1 MNVKNSIIPALS
13 NNNHELFHS
22 NLWKWLIDIDKD
34 FLNVFFENVDINKIK
49 KLEVLREYR
58 HMDLVIKDNE
68 KNYFVIEN
76 KLKSIPNEEQL
87 NEYKNKIDKES
98 KNKSKYLIVNLIK
111 NEQMGKNGWDS
122 INYID
127 IAKRIERILEQKKK
141 VKQVKKYY
149 DLLKEYCDFIKK
161 EFQRIINSKYIKNNH
176 FCFNDKGIKP
186 KHIEYGLKVIY
197 QKMKSEII
205 KNKIDKIVKLEE
217 LNKNLENEDLFI
229 VSLLGYYN
237 GKPCFTYRV
246 QKLWKNKLGE
256 HNAIEIQL
264 EGDQHRHMI
273 RLKKSKGKGKKV
285 SKKLKDEYYRRTL
298 EICKGT
304 DFLCKN
310 NRKTIH
316 GKSNNMR
323 DDYCSYDSGK
333 NNIGIYQ
340 YYKMKE
346 NVSYKKVGK
355 EIKGDLEKY
364 LRKKSIIKYLKEEK

>member
-127 IAKRIERILEQKKK
+127 I
-141 VKQVKKYY
+141 
-149 DLLKEYCDFIKK
+149 
-161 EFQRIINSKYIKNNH
+161 
-176 FCFNDKGIKP
+176 
-186 KHIEYGLKVIY
+186 
-197 QKMKSEII
+197 
-205 KNKIDKIVKLEE
+205 
-217 LNKNLENEDLFI
+217 
-229 VSLLGYYN
+229 
-237 GKPCFTYRV
+237 
-246 QKLWKNKLGE
+246 
-256 HNAIEIQL
+256 
-264 EGDQHRHMI
+264 
-273 RLKKSKGKGKKV
+273 
-285 SKKLKDEYYRRTL
+285 
-298 EICKGT
+298 
-304 DFLCKN
+304 
-310 NRKTIH
+310 TI
-316 GKSNNMR
+316 
-323 DDYCSYDSGK
+323 
-333 NNIGIYQ
+333 
-340 YYKMKE
+340 
-346 NVSYKKVGK
+346 
-355 EIKGDLEKY
+355 
-364 LRKKSIIKYLKEEK
+364 